1 MTIPSFKIIVF
12 IVLLLSWSTPA
23 FPQIYKWANKDGS
36 IAFSDTRPSSADTK
50 NVKVLLEREST
61 AVPFASPWKEKR
73 DYRDIDVILYM
84 KEWDPPSLRARA
96 YLKALGVNL
105 IEYDVKKNKDKNQE
119 KMRKGGGGNGVP
131 VIDVEGI
138 IVVGYNESKIKSA
151 VEKRRTG
158 KNL

>member
-23 FPQIYKWANKDGS
+23 FPQIYKWANEDGS
-36 IAFSDTRPSSADTK
+36 ISFSDTRPSSADTK
-50 NVKVLLEREST
+50 NVKVLLERENT
-61 AVPFASPWKEKR
+61 AVPSASPWKEKR

-84 KEWDPPSLRARA
+84 KEWDPPSLRTRA